1 MATIISFVNLK
12 QETTIGAIFD
22 ARYDARLDREFH
34 NEIDPRLRAI
44 IFDLARI
51 MWKRYRKDTIL
62 TCLIRS
68 KDENR
73 AEGGYQ
79 YSAHLRGSGRAVDLR
94 TSHLSEKEVAGIVE
108 YLNTTWG
115 DDFLYVKFHDAGS
128 GNHLHI
134 NIRWKCARW
143 LS

>member
-1 MATIISFVNLK
+1 MSTIISFVNLK
-12 QETTIGAIFD
+12 QETTIGASFD
-22 ARYDARLDREFH
+22 GRYDSRLNREFH

-44 IFDLARI
+44 IFDIART
-51 MWKRYRKDTIL
+51 MWRKHRKDTII
-62 TCLIRS
+62 TCLVRS
-68 KDENR
+68 KEENR
-73 AEGGYQ
+73 AEGGSQ

-94 TSHLSEKEVAGIVE
+94 TSHLAEKEVTEIIE
-108 YLNTTWG
+108 YLNTVWG
-115 DDFLYVKFHDAGS
+115 DDFVYVKYHDAGS